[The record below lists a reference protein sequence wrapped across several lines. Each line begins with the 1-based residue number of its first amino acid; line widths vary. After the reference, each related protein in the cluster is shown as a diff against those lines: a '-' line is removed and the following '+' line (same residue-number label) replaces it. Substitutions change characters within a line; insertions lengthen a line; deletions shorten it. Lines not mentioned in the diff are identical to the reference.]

1 MPTNPDLDYY
11 EKRHNRIED
20 AIERLTEIS
29 ADLNKMLAVQE
40 QRLDQQEKNI
50 TVISSREEDRR
61 KELEHKFEKVY
72 DSIEDL
78 KEEQFTTI
86 NNLSK
91 KIGDMQRIIWTYMG
105 GFSVIM
111 FILINIPKFL
121 GYIIK

>member
-1 MPTNPDLDYY
+1 MSNPDLEYY

-40 QRLDQQEKNI
+40 QRLNQQEKNI

-78 KEEQFTTI
+78 KEEQAEI
-86 NNLSK
+86 IGNISK
-91 KIGDMQRIIWTYMG
+91 KVSDIQRIIWTYMG
-105 GFSVIM
+105 GFSVVM
-111 FILINIPKFL
+111 FLLANLPKIL
-121 GYIIK
+121 GYIMK